1 MSGRFTPMQASPRPS
16 SASASAGFA
25 RALAVAAIVGL
36 ATTGAGPAAAQAKAA
51 NTPQPVAAID
61 TRVDLDRYLGVW
73 YEISRLP
80 NRFQANCAS
89 NVTATYAP
97 LSPTAIRVTNRCR
110 RADGGEEVAD
120 GAARVQDTATNAKL
134 EVRFLPLALSW
145 LPFAWADYW
154 ILDLAPDYSHVLVG
168 TPSRGFLWVL
178 ARAPQLDE
186 PVHRR
191 LMERAAAMGFDT
203 ARVVR
208 TKHVTP

>member
-51 NTPQPVAAID
+51 ITPQPVAAID

-145 LPFAWADYW
+145 LPFA
-154 ILDLAPDYSHVLVG
+154 
-168 TPSRGFLWVL
+168 
-178 ARAPQLDE
+178 
-186 PVHRR
+186 
-191 LMERAAAMGFDT
+191 
-203 ARVVR
+203 
-208 TKHVTP
+208 